1 MDAIVTRMVAT
12 KERQWTPLGLRER
25 IAHQD
30 DVKDTAQGT
39 SEES

>member
-12 KERQWTPLGLRER
+12 KERQWTPLDEART
-25 IAHQD
+25 AHQD

-39 SEES
+39 SDAR

>member
-12 KERQWTPLGLRER
+12 KERRWTPLDEER
-25 IAHQD
+25 TEHQD

-39 SEES
+39 SDER